1 MTLQLLAWGGEGG
14 SSPGRLI
21 PTPAHPMAQEV
32 QMAGGGEA
40 VSAVA
45 KA

>member
-1 MTLQLLAWGGEGG
+1 MTLQLLAWGGG